1 MFAELLRGELAV
13 APLDVDLALERV
25 ERDLP
30 HHRVDHVLDL
40 GGEHGLALLLVG
52 GLAEQLLEGQHLAE
66 HARGLRQRQRRRRH
80 QRAVRRRQHLVHAVA
95 ELMGERHHVA
105 RLALIVEQH
114 IRMRRRHGRMRKGA
128 GRLARPRRRVDPAV
142 VEEALGDRRPSSART
157 RRRRSAPSSRACG
170 QAMVRIATCGSGA
183 LRSQCGS
190 CFLPNHF
197 AFSA

>member
-1 MFAELLRGELAV
+1 MSQMLLGGELAV
-13 APLDVDLALERV
+13 SPLGMDAALEGV

-52 GLAEQLLEGQHLAE
+52 GLGEQLLEGQHLAE
-66 HARGLRQRQRRRRH
+66 HARGLGERQRRRRH

-95 ELMGERHHVA
+95 ELVRERHHVA
-105 RLALIVEQH
+105 RLALVVQQH
-114 IRMRRRHGRMRKGA
+114 VGVRRRHGRMRERA

-142 VEEALGDRRPSSART
+142 LEEALGDRRHL
-157 RRRRSAPSSRACG
+157 RRERAIGGEHGVAAPAASRWCASAPAAAARCG
-170 QAMVRIATCGSGA
+170 PSAAAV
-183 LRSQCGS
+183 
-190 CFLPNHF
+190 FLPNQR